1 MDRRR
6 HLHTLLLAGACAV
19 ALTAAAAAQ
28 DRPGFLAPSDD
39 IAGAVDLAVDGSSV
53 GLVEALVAEDGEP
66 YLPVAVVAG
75 LAGHRVLSESQDLV
89 EGRGPKGRWRVDARR
104 LVAEGP
110 SGAVP
115 VSAGDVA
122 TSSNMLFVHQA
133 TAAAVLG
140 LDINFD
146 RRAMVVSVATGKTTP
161 RRLRREPK
169 LPVERGREIIALP
182 NLEVGADADTTG
194 RLDLRFAGAG
204 YIPAG
209 RLSTSILA
217 AASGTLGRSLSSARL
232 IAEARDLLPGSLL
245 QAGDV
250 HPFAGTL
257 SAPAAGGLGVY
268 LRPDASTSRSGR
280 VPSGDAPAGWTAE
293 ISTPAG
299 IAATVPVDASG
310 RWTAPEDLALL
321 PGQQVQVALR
331 GPGGEERTET
341 YSVPLGATLA
351 PGEISYSA
359 AAWFDNGRLLDQVQ
373 GRSGALAAFGEL
385 EAGARWG
392 SLRAGL
398 AHRPFDKGSRREL
411 SAGLSTGA
419 GPVGIDG
426 DLGTAD
432 TGAIA
437 GRIVISAVAGGW
449 SGMLDHRQASFGW
462 AVDGMDP
469 ATSQTRVRAAGRLG
483 DLALSGT
490 FEHRSGS
497 RDVVQVMAGRQVG
510 PFFAQAVLEQG
521 RYGQGLRFGRTL
533 TWSTT
538 MAGGPLLVRGRYVGR
553 ESFVDATWLGADDA
567 RLFAG
572 AGKTTAGRF
581 RAHLGGS
588 QDIGGWRVSGQLERQ
603 SGSWALRAGVSTSY
617 GRDGLV
623 RPARAGELSGL
634 VVRAWMDLDA
644 DGRRDPGEPAVE
656 DSVAVT
662 VGNTVGSLRGGEA
675 SFPVPAGNIRVSLA
689 AEGIAGGMVAAERP
703 VRLVA
708 VRPGSTTVVEIP
720 VAPAGLIMGRVEGE
734 GRFAGRRVVAR
745 GPAGRTLT
753 AATDPDGEYLLDGAV
768 LGPWTVEIDGLPPQR
783 VVLTQDDPAPD
794 LRHRLPPTTAESSH
808 VTTESQ
814 PR

>member
-1 MDRRR
+1 MAS
-6 HLHTLLLAGACAV
+6 TCAV
-19 ALTAAAAAQ
+19 AFPAAAAAQ
-28 DRPGFLAPSDD
+28 DRPGFLAPTDD
-39 IAGAVDLAVDGSSV
+39 IAGAVELSVDGSSV

-75 LAGHRVLSESQDLV
+75 LAGHRVLSESREVV
-89 EGRGPKGRWRVDARR
+89 EGQGPKGRWRIDARR
-104 LVAEGP
+104 LVADGP
-110 SGAVP
+110 SGAAL
-115 VSAGDVA
+115 VSVGDVA
-122 TSSNMLFVHQA
+122 TSSNMLFVRQPV
-133 TAAAVLG
+133 AAAVLG
-140 LDINFD
+140 LEIRFD
-146 RRAMVVSVATGKTTP
+146 RRAMTVTISTGRTAP

-169 LPVERGREIIALP
+169 LPVERGREVAALP
-182 NLEVGADADTTG
+182 NVEVGADADTSG

-209 RLSTSILA
+209 RLSASVLA
-217 AASGTLGRSLSSARL
+217 SASDTLGRSLSSARL
-232 IAEARDLLPGSLL
+232 TAEARDLIPGSLL

-257 SAPAAGGLGVY
+257 SAPAGGGLGLY
-268 LRPDASTSRSGR
+268 LRPDLSNARSGR
-280 VPSGDAPAGWTAE
+280 IPSGDAPAGWTAE

-331 GPGGEERTET
+331 GP
-341 YSVPLGATLA
+341 LGATLA

-359 AAWFDNGRLLDQVQ
+359 AAWLDDGRLLDLVQ

-385 EAGARWG
+385 EAGVRWG

-398 AHRPFDKGSRREL
+398 AHRPFDEGSRREL

-419 GPVGIDG
+419 GPVGLEA
-426 DLGTAD
+426 DLGAAD
-432 TGAIA
+432 TGAVA
-437 GRIVISAVAGGW
+437 GRVLLSAVAGGW
-449 SGMLDHRQASFGW
+449 SGMVDHRQASSGW

-572 AGKTTAGRF
+572 AGKTTSGRF

-603 SGSWALRAGVSTSY
+603 SGSWGLRAGVSTSY

-623 RPARAGELSGL
+623 RPARAGELSRL
-634 VVRAWMDLDA
+634 VVRAWMDMDA

-656 DSVAVT
+656 DGVAVT
-662 VGNTVGSLRGGEA
+662 VGNTAGNLRAGEA
-675 SFPVPAGNIRVSLA
+675 SFPVPASNIRVSLA
-689 AEGIAGGMVAAERP
+689 AEGITDGMVAAERP

-734 GRFAGRRVVAR
+734 GRLAGRRVVAR

-794 LRHRLPPTTAESSH
+794 LRHRLSPTAESSH
-808 VTTESQ
+808 ITTESQ

>member
-6 HLHTLLLAGACAV
+6 YLHTLLLASACAI
-19 ALTAAAAAQ
+19 ALPAAAVAQ
-28 DRPGFLAPSDD
+28 DRPGFLAPDDD
-39 IAGAVDLAVDGSSV
+39 IAGAVELAIDGVSV

-66 YLPVAVVAG
+66 YLPVAVIAG
-75 LAGHRVLSESQDLV
+75 LAGYRVLSESQEVV
-89 EGRGPKGRWRVDARR
+89 EGQGPKGRWRINARR
-104 LVAEGP
+104 LVADGP
-110 SGAVP
+110 AGAAL
-115 VSAGDVA
+115 VSVGDVV
-122 TSSNMLFVHQA
+122 TSSDMLFVHQSV
-133 TAAAVLG
+133 AAAVLG
-140 LDINFD
+140 LEIGFD
-146 RRAMVVSVATGKTTP
+146 RRAMTVTISTGRTAP
-161 RRLRREPK
+161 RQLRREPK
-169 LPVERGREIIALP
+169 LPVERGREVAALP
-182 NLEVGADADTTG
+182 NVEVGADADTSG

-209 RLSTSILA
+209 RLSASVLA
-217 AASGTLGRSLSSARL
+217 SASGTLGRSLSSARL
-232 IAEARDLLPGSLL
+232 TAEARDLMPGSLL

-257 SAPAAGGLGVY
+257 SAPAGGGLGLY
-268 LRPDASTSRSGR
+268 LRPDLSNARSGR
-280 VPSGDAPAGWTAE
+280 IPSGDAPAGWTAE
-293 ISTPAG
+293 ISTSAG

-321 PGQQVQVALR
+321 PGQEVQVALR
-331 GPGGEERTET
+331 GPGGEERMET

-359 AAWFDNGRLLDQVQ
+359 AIWLEDGRLLDQVQ

-385 EAGARWG
+385 EAGVRWG

-449 SGMLDHRQASFGW
+449 SGMLDHRQASPGW

-490 FEHRSGS
+490 FERRSGS
-497 RDVVQVMAGRQVG
+497 RDVVQVIAGRQVG
-510 PFFAQAVLEQG
+510 QFFAHAILEQG

-533 TWSTT
+533 AWSTT

-588 QDIGGWRVSGQLERQ
+588 QDISGWRVSGQLERQ
-603 SGSWALRAGVSTSY
+603 SGSWGLRAGVSTSY

-623 RPARAGELSGL
+623 RPARAGELSRL

-644 DGRRDPGEPAVE
+644 DGHRDPGELAVE
-656 DSVAVT
+656 DGVAAT

-689 AEGIAGGMVAAERP
+689 AEDIASGMVAAERP

-734 GRFAGRRVVAR
+734 GRLAGRRVVAR

-753 AATDPDGEYLLDGAV
+753 AATDPNGEYLLDGAV

-783 VVLTQDDPAPD
+783 VVLAQDDPAPD
-794 LRHRLPPTTAESSH
+794 LRHRLSPTSESSH
-808 VTTESQ
+808 ITTESQ
-814 PR
+814 LR